1 MRVTLRYATVTATLD
16 KVSELPVTVNLNSS
30 GVDSTDFYLST
41 SSDTTRTIAILSAH
55 YTFSGDANDIS
66 GNKNDGTISGA
77 TLVKDRFGNDNSAMF
92 FDGDN
97 DYVEIPMSKSLQIED
112 EITMN
117 LWINV
122 EKSGGQILLFL
133 LMMIIIL

>member
-1 MRVTLRYATVTATLD
+1 
-16 KVSELPVTVNLNSS
+16 
-30 GVDSTDFYLST
+30 
-41 SSDTTRTIAILSAH
+41 
-55 YTFSGDANDIS
+55 
-66 GNKNDGTISGA
+66 
-77 TLVKDRFGNDNSAMF
+77 MF

-122 EKSGGQILLFL
+122 EKSGGQNFVIFAKANFPKN
-133 LMMIIIL
+133 